1 MDQLIKLTDITKT
14 YPIGGLFQ
22 RKQTLFAL
30 EDINLDIQRGEILG
44 ILGES
49 GSGKSTLARILA
61 RLESPDCGNLR
72 LDGKVLQGRPKT
84 KADRLAYGA
93 RVQMIFQDPFSSLNP
108 AHTTGYQLT
117 RSLVLHADKNK
128 KSDLSTLEQA
138 AQLLDDVGMRPG
150 LSFFSK
156 YPFELSGGQRQ
167 RVAIARALAVQPD
180 LLIADE
186 PTSMLDVSNRMDI
199 LNLLR
204 NIRDTRDL
212 TIVLITHDL
221 PSAWY
226 LTDRI
231 AVVFSGQV
239 VEAGLT
245 KDILAKPSH
254 PYTNLLL
261 EVAKKRLI
269 RTNQRT
275 KEDGTLATQLR
286 QNPGCTFASRCPRVS
301 ATCTR
306 IVPDLSPITE
316 NRSIRCH
323 NPLSMDQ

>member
-1 MDQLIKLTDITKT
+1 MDQLIRIQEITKT

-22 RKQTLFAL
+22 RKQRLFAL
-30 EDINLDIQRGEILG
+30 QDINLEIQRGEILG

-61 RLESPDCGNLR
+61 RLEVADSGHFS
-72 LDGKVLQGRPKT
+72 LDGNRLFGRPKS
-84 KADRLAYGA
+84 KLERLAYGA

-108 AHTTGYQLT
+108 AHTIGYQLSRPLILHGKT
-117 RSLVLHADKNK
+117 RSTAD
-128 KSDLSTLEQA
+128 LEKEA
-138 AQLLDDVGMRPG
+138 ATLLDDVGMRPG
-150 LSFFSK
+150 KQFLSK

-199 LNLLR
+199 LNLLKKIRETR
-204 NIRDTRDL
+204 NL
-212 TIVLITHDL
+212 TIVMITHDL

-231 AVVFSGQV
+231 AVIFSGQI

-245 KDILAKPSH
+245 EEILAKPSH

-269 RTNQRT
+269 RTPSRT
-275 KEDGTLATQLR
+275 KDDGSLKSQLR
-286 QNPGCTFASRCPRVS
+286 QQAGCTFAARCPRAS
-301 ATCTR
+301 SICTSEAPLLR
-306 IVPDLSPITE
+306 PLADERT
-316 NRSIRCH
+316 IRCH
-323 NPLSMDQ
+323 TPLHIDH